1 MIAPAK
7 TCANCANYPCRK
19 ISILLNCIR
28 DYNIDIR
35 LAFNGCEEHVD
46 AYTYS
51 PDEV

>member
-1 MIAPAK
+1 MITPAK

-19 ISILLNCIR
+19 VSILHNCIR
-28 DYNIDIR
+28 EHHIEIN

-51 PDEV
+51 AKEV